1 MEYYPNEVHKER
13 KISEQIEMRIDE
25 HIPKDYFTKFA
36 NLQQGI
42 YFILRINKKTYL

>member
-25 HIPKDYFTKFA
+25 HIPKDYLQ
-36 NLQQGI
+36 NLET
-42 YFILRINKKTYL
+42 YNKEYILY